1 MPRRSYKKVRR
12 AEQHAE
18 TRERILRATV
28 ALHAEHGALGTSY
41 AMIADKA
48 GVSPQTVYNH
58 FPNLGQLIHG
68 CTSHVFSQAPTV
80 DAGCFEC
87 AASAADRLR
96 LLVDAAYAQVAYM
109 APWLRLG
116 QGEAEVI
123 PELAEILARGQSEL
137 RRLVEQAVSP
147 DYHATAEF
155 LDAAMVLLDYPAW
168 KAFAHARSPTKTAE
182 VASECLVALLQP
194 LAQNKR

>member
-1 MPRRSYKKVRR
+1 MLRRSHKKVRR
-12 AEQHAE
+12 AEQHIE
-18 TRERILRATV
+18 TRERILRTTV
-28 ALHAEHGALGTSY
+28 ELHAKHAALGTCY

-87 AASAADRLR
+87 ADSAADRLR
-96 LLVDAAYAQVAYM
+96 LLVDAHM
-109 APWLRLG
+109 RTWPTWRLG
-116 QGEAEVI
+116 RGEAEVI
-123 PELAEILARGQSEL
+123 PEPAEILARGQFEL

-147 DYHATAEF
+147 DYRATPEF

-168 KAFAHARSPTKTAE
+168 KAFAHERSPSKTAE
-182 VASECLVALLQP
+182 LASECLIALLQT
-194 LAQNKR
+194 LAQDRR